1 MTDRADKRPTMTSP
15 EAAFSAALRNLH
27 VRAGEPSSRAMAK
40 EIGGISHT
48 TLYAALRGTSV
59 PSWPV
64 TQKLVEHL
72 NGDLETFRE
81 LWADTRPNVQP
92 RRSYSGP
99 EVSVFLSYARI
110 DEKSS
115 YGRILKLAN
124 DVANSYESITGKTVG
139 LFKDVESIKP
149 GDDWRDRIRLGLS
162 DSSIFLAVISPAY
175 LRSAACREELSE
187 FLAFLDANSSTRL
200 IIPLLF
206 AASDR
211 IANEFGQDN
220 LWGRLEQLQWLDI
233 SQLRY
238 SDEGT
243 SSWMRIVDQIAE
255 RIDVIL
261 DAPSV
266 QDAETSEAEAEK
278 AVSEF
283 SEGTLNKLAAIEE
296 NMPQMVS
303 NIEHYGQLMEQLNEA
318 VYAASPEMQRA
329 DSFGKKLGVSQRL
342 AKKLAPIADEMA
354 ESADQL
360 VKDLREMT
368 FFTNTAV
375 EQVRVSSG
383 ELPDESLDALKSIR
397 ELAAISIQAFSV
409 IEDFTRSVD
418 QAIGFSRELDRPL
431 KKIQK
436 ASLNIASLRGTMSGW
451 LEEVDSLK
459 ERYPDLKS

>member
-1 MTDRADKRPTMTSP
+1 MTERTDGLPTMTSP
-15 EAAFSAALRNLH
+15 EAAFSAALRDLH

-72 NGDLETFRE
+72 GGDVEAFRD
-81 LWADTRPNVQP
+81 LWADTRPNAQP

-124 DVANSYESITGKTVG
+124 DVANSYQSITGKTVG
-139 LFKDVESIKP
+139 VFKDVESIKP

-162 DSSIFLAVISPAY
+162 DSSILLAVISPAY

-211 IANEFGQDN
+211 IANEFGQDD

-243 SSWMRIVDQIAE
+243 SSWMVIVDRIAE
-255 RIDVIL
+255 RIDEVL
-261 DAPSV
+261 DTPSTE
-266 QDAETSEAEAEK
+266 DSENTEDVTEK
-278 AVSEF
+278 AVPQI
-283 SEGTLNKLAAIEE
+283 SEGTLNKLAAIESNLPE
-296 NMPQMVS
+296 MVS
-303 NIEHYGQLMEQLNEA
+303 NVEKYGRLMEQLNEA
-318 VYAASPEMQRA
+318 VVAAAPEMQRA
-329 DSFGKKLGVSQRL
+329 DTFGKKLGVSQRL
-342 AKKLAPIADEMA
+342 ANKLTPIADEMVK
-354 ESADQL
+354 SADQL

-368 FFTNTAV
+368 YLANTAV
-375 EQVRVSSG
+375 EQVRSSSG
-383 ELPDESLDALKSIR
+383 DLPEEAIDGLKSIR
-397 ELAAISIQAFSV
+397 DMATVSIQAFSV
-409 IEDFTRSVD
+409 IEEFTRSIEQV
-418 QAIGFSRELDRPL
+418 IGFSRELDRPL

-451 LEEVDSLK
+451 QEEVDSLR
-459 ERYPDLKS
+459 ERYPDLMS

>member
-1 MTDRADKRPTMTSP
+1 MTSP
-15 EAAFSAALRNLH
+15 EAAFSAALRDLH

-72 NGDLETFRE
+72 GGDVEAFRD
-81 LWADTRPNVQP
+81 LWADTRPNAQP

-124 DVANSYESITGKTVG
+124 DVANSYQSITGKTVG
-139 LFKDVESIKP
+139 VFKDVESIKP

-162 DSSIFLAVISPAY
+162 DSSILLAVISPAY

-211 IANEFGQDN
+211 IANEFGQDD

-243 SSWMRIVDQIAE
+243 SSWMVIVDRIAE
-255 RIDVIL
+255 RIDEVL
-261 DAPSV
+261 DTPSTE
-266 QDAETSEAEAEK
+266 DSENTEDVTEK
-278 AVSEF
+278 AVPQI
-283 SEGTLNKLAAIEE
+283 SEGTLNKLAAIESNLPE
-296 NMPQMVS
+296 MVS
-303 NIEHYGQLMEQLNEA
+303 NVEKYGRLMEQLNEA
-318 VYAASPEMQRA
+318 VVAAAPEMQRA
-329 DSFGKKLGVSQRL
+329 DTFGKKLGVSQRL
-342 AKKLAPIADEMA
+342 ANKLTPIADEMVK
-354 ESADQL
+354 SADQL

-368 FFTNTAV
+368 YLANTAV
-375 EQVRVSSG
+375 EQVRSSSG
-383 ELPDESLDALKSIR
+383 DLPEEAIDGLKSIR
-397 ELAAISIQAFSV
+397 DMATVSIQAFSV
-409 IEDFTRSVD
+409 IEEFTRSIEQV
-418 QAIGFSRELDRPL
+418 IGFSRELDRPL

-451 LEEVDSLK
+451 QEEVDSLR
-459 ERYPDLKS
+459 ERYPDLMS

>member
-1 MTDRADKRPTMTSP
+1 MTDRADERPTVTSP
-15 EAAFSAALRNLH
+15 EAAFSAALRDLH

-72 NGDLETFRE
+72 GGDVETFRD
-81 LWADTRPNVQP
+81 LWADTRPNAQP

-124 DVANSYESITGKTVG
+124 DVANSYQSITGKTVG
-139 LFKDVESIKP
+139 VFKDVESIKP

-162 DSSIFLAVISPAY
+162 NSSIFLAVISPAY
-175 LRSAACREELSE
+175 LRSTACREELSE
-187 FLAFLDANSSTRL
+187 FLAFLDANSNTRL

-206 AASDR
+206 ASSDR
-211 IANEFGQDN
+211 IANEFGQDD
-220 LWGRLEQLQWLDI
+220 LWGRLEKLQWLDI

-243 SSWMRIVDQIAE
+243 GSWMVIVDRIAE
-255 RIDVIL
+255 RIDDVL
-261 DAPSV
+261 GTPPTVDSET
-266 QDAETSEAEAEK
+266 AEDLTEE
-278 AVSEF
+278 AVSEI
-283 SEGTLNKLAAIEE
+283 SEGTLNKLAAIES
-296 NMPQMVS
+296 NAPQMVS
-303 NIEHYGQLMEQLNEA
+303 NVVQYGHLMEQLNEA
-318 VYAASPEMQRA
+318 VAAAGPEMQRA

-342 AKKLAPIADEMA
+342 AKKLNPIADEMA
-354 ESADQL
+354 NSADQM
-360 VKDLREMT
+360 VQDLREMT
-368 FFTNTAV
+368 YLVNTAV
-375 EQVRVSSG
+375 EQVRNSSG
-383 ELPDESLDALKSIR
+383 DLPDAGIDGLKSIR
-397 ELAAISIQAFSV
+397 DMATVSIQAFSV
-409 IEDFTRSVD
+409 IEDFSRSVN
-418 QAIGFSRELDRPL
+418 QVIGFSRELDRPL
-431 KKIQK
+431 KKIQQ

-459 ERYPDLKS
+459 ERHPNLVS